1 MYAIQ
6 ANVVIHSP
14 RGDLSRQVPT
24 FYLHEN
30 VQGITS
36 EHVAKVVAEDIL
48 RSTMFYNYLTDIY
61 ISAVKV

>member
-6 ANVVIHSP
+6 ANVVIHTP

-48 RSTMFYNYLTDIY
+48 KSTMYLNYPTDLH